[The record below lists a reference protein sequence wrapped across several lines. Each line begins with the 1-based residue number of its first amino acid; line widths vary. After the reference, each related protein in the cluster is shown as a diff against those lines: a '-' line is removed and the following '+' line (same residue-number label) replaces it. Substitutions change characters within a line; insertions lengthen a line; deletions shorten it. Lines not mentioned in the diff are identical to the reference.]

1 MNILNYFRKPSIN
14 AKLVNG
20 GKQVKVNLI
29 NTTNENV
36 MIMLF
41 LTVKQVAIMMKI
53 DHRHLLNGLK
63 DIDTQMKKSVKTQD
77 RLERYGK

>member
-41 LTVKQVAIMMKI
+41 LTVKQVAVMMKI

-63 DIDTQMKKSVKTQD
+63 DIDTQMKKTEKKQE
-77 RLERYGK
+77 RLARYGK